1 MNNIPEKD
9 LFTIEVEYDNENL
22 SVDIY
27 NSIIK
32 TVSELNGL
40 QLLLITGDDKP
51 PIKERNMADFELSIS
66 YVLTCQ
72 DQISKLVAAGEY
84 SSAFLSLWLFAELL
98 MERLT
103 RQTSIPT
110 ERVSSILMIHHLY
123 QQSIISQEQFETA
136 LQLDDLRDK
145 LSQNYS
151 KDLDVKQEIE
161 RLRDLVDDFIAL
173 EVRAYP
179 LKV

>member
-1 MNNIPEKD
+1 
-9 LFTIEVEYDNENL
+9 
-22 SVDIY
+22 
-27 NSIIK
+27 
-32 TVSELNGL
+32 
-40 QLLLITGDDKP
+40 
-51 PIKERNMADFELSIS
+51 
-66 YVLTCQ
+66 
-72 DQISKLVAAGEY
+72 
-84 SSAFLSLWLFAELL
+84 

-123 QQSIISQEQFETA
+123 QQSLISQEQFETA